1 MGSAL
6 VSVRGG
12 ERWRR
17 FVVVRSC
24 RRSLLSVVRR
34 CPSFT
39 AICLRSCPSR
49 VVKSVSVAGLALG
62 DGRRR
67 RWFCRVSWA
76 GVCPV
81 VADGGRG
88 LFS

>member
-12 ERWRR
+12 ERWRH
-17 FVVVRSC
+17 FVVVHSC
-24 RRSLLSVVRR
+24 RHSSLSVVRR

-39 AICLRSCPSR
+39 AIRLHLGPSR
-49 VVKSVSVAGLALG
+49 VVKSFSVAGLVLG

-67 RWFCRVSWA
+67 QWCCRISWA